1 MATGR
6 LLSHGRGIPGPTGL
20 DDRERIAVAGGFAA
34 ALAVTLA
41 CGGATLL
48 LRRLTGG
55 FAFTP
60 GPAVAWAVTA
70 AGWPLVMATDLSAR
84 TYRDAWP
91 RWVARC
97 GLVAAALA
105 VAPVGGGLS
114 PSTRLAAA
122 LGVAVSL
129 VAALASLPGAWP
141 TTARHP
147 GWPRRPDPATPSAT
161 PRRPRHGSSA
171 EIASLQAGPNGTPAS
186 LADPDRPQSA
196 GWTEPPPAGFRQRLE
211 RLETPAGEDCLRG
224 QVLVAVPAGSRTGHA
239 HVGFCPP
246 FAGLPRVE
254 VSTACDFVEAELVAA
269 EVLPWGVRIE
279 CRLSEP
285 AEEPLAISADF
296 HARHSA

>member
-6 LLSHGRGIPGPTGL
+6 LLSHGRGIAGPTGL
-20 DDRERIAVAGGFAA
+20 DDRERAAVAWGVAA

-70 AGWPLVMATDLSAR
+70 AGWPLVMATDLAAR
-84 TYRDAWP
+84 LERDSWP
-91 RWVARC
+91 RWLARV

-105 VAPVGGGLS
+105 VAPVGDGLS
-114 PSTRLAAA
+114 LPAR
-122 LGVAVSL
+122 V
-129 VAALASLPGAWP
+129 VAALAVTVALVVAIAPLAGAWP
-141 TTARHP
+141 GVAPRPFWPGRAVPTAPEAPPRERHA
-147 GWPRRPDPATPSAT
+147 PA
-161 PRRPRHGSSA
+161 A
-171 EIASLQAGPNGTPAS
+171 EIASLPAGLGGPSTPLTDPGRPPAS
-186 LADPDRPQSA
+186 
-196 GWTEPPPAGFRQRLE
+196 GWTDPPPAGFRQRLE
-211 RLETPAGEDCLRG
+211 RLETPSGEDCLRG

-246 FAGLPRVE
+246 FAGLPQLE
-254 VSTACDFVEAELVAA
+254 VSTTCDVVEAEVVAA
-269 EVLPWGVRIE
+269 EILPWGVRIE

-285 AEEPLAISADF
+285 AEEPLEIPADF
-296 HARHSA
+296 EARHSA